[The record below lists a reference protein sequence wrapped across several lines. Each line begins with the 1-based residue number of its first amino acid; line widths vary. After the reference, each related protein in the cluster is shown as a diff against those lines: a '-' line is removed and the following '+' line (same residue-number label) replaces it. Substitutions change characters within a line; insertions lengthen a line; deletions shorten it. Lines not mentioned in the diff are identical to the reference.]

1 MLLDTHVLIWLTQD
15 QDQLSGSATDA
26 IIALRENGGLLI
38 ADITLN
44 EIAFLVT
51 RHRLTIDRPLA
62 VYLRFVEAMFTVLP
76 ITAAIADRA
85 SQFSGT
91 YPKDPT
97 DRLIGATA
105 IIHGLSLITKDKSI
119 RASKEVTTLW

>member
-62 VYLRFVEAMFTVLP
+62 VYHRFVEAMFTVLP

-85 SQFSGT
+85 SQFSST
-91 YPKDPT
+91 YPKDPA

-119 RASKEVTTLW
+119 RASKKVITLW

>member
-15 QDQLSGSATDA
+15 QDQLSEPATQA
-26 IIALRENGGLLI
+26 IIAHRERGALYI
-38 ADITLN
+38 ADISLN

-51 RHRLTIDRPLA
+51 RHRLTVDRPLA
-62 VYLRFVEAMFTVLP
+62 VYLRFVESMVTVLP

-85 SQFSGT
+85 STFRTT
-91 YPKDPT
+91 YPKDPA

-105 IIHGLSLITKDKSI
+105 VIHGLSLITKDKSI
-119 RASKEVTTLW
+119 RASKEVTTVW